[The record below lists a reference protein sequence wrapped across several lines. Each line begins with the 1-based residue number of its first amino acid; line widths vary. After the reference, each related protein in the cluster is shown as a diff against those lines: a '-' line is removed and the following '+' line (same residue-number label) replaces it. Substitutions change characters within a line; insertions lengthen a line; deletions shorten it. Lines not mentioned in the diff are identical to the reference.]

1 MLSGKSQ
8 HTRYISSFEIDV
20 NIANLL
26 VIVDI
31 FGRVRLYETLQDF
44 MNQLVLFL

>member
-1 MLSGKSQ
+1 MWKRSTYK
-8 HTRYISSFEIDV
+8 YISPYVVDA

-26 VIVDI
+26 VIVDT
-31 FGRVRLYETLQDF
+31 FARVRLYETLQGF